1 MRKYLLSI
9 VLLALTLSVN
19 AQTVGFNYG
28 QIYSYIAS
36 QYGAQKELP
45 KEVVKLI
52 NDNVPSQYLENARFS
67 GTMSNYMNLHELGYG
82 EHPEVFGQWTML
94 KNRLNAKDKLN
105 LTVLTLR
112 GNMGGIVDLMKSNVP
127 QSYIYNFVNSVKQL
141 RVKNVEFTFNSHMPY
156 RGLHNLAQS
165 LQSLNYVYQN
175 TNLTHV
181 ELENETYLADYICG
195 TENNNE
201 KKSKESIQPFYD
213 YLERF
218 IVPAIYQVIPKSIP
232 IGLSITDHSNQKRK
246 AYNKIVKATADR
258 LINQGYSVYLAP
270 HFYFTNTDEKTIRK
284 EIKEVIGIFGSGY
297 KYRVTEF
304 NLNSDKFKRKLSQNE
319 TIEFIE
325 RVRKIASEFNIEAIY
340 YHTIYTQ
347 RGAHYSFVK

>member
-1 MRKYLLSI
+1 MRKYLLA
-9 VLLALTLSVN
+9 LLIFPNLLM
-19 AQTVGFNYG
+19 AQTAGFNYG

-45 KEVVKLI
+45 KEVVQLI

-82 EHPEVFGQWTML
+82 EHPEVYGQWTML
-94 KNRLNAKDKLN
+94 KNRLNAKQKLN

-112 GNMGGIVDLMKSNVP
+112 GNMGGIVDLLKSNVS

-141 RVKNVEFTFNSHMPY
+141 GVKNVEFTFNSHMPY
-156 RGLHNLAQS
+156 RGLHNLSQS
-165 LQSLNYVYQN
+165 LQSLNYIYQN

-195 TENNNE
+195 TANNNE
-201 KKSKESIQPFYD
+201 KKSKEIIQPFYD

-218 IVPAIYQVIPKSIP
+218 VVPAIYQVIPKSIP

-246 AYNKIVKATADR
+246 AYNAIVKATADR
-258 LINQGYSVYLAP
+258 LIKQGYNIYLAP
-270 HFYFTNTDEKTIRK
+270 HFYFSNTDEKTIRK
-284 EIKEVIGIFGSGY
+284 EIKEVIDIFGNGY
-297 KYRVTEF
+297 KYRMTEF
-304 NLNSDKFKRKLSQNE
+304 NLDSDKFNRKLSQTE

-325 RVRKIASEFNIEAIY
+325 RVRKIASEFNIDAIY

-347 RGAHYSFVK
+347 KGAHFSFVK